1 MNKQIDIGIVN
12 YNGGECLL
20 KCMESIISM
29 SGSDVNLYV
38 LDNMSTDGSIDL
50 AEKKFPE
57 CTIIRSK
64 TNLGYAGGCNCLLR
78 SFSSDVV
85 AVCNMDLEFPA
96 DWASN
101 IIDCFKNNPDASSVA
116 SLVIQK
122 DTNEVYASDI
132 HFFWDLHPICVSE
145 SNITEQDHQ
154 VFGAYGAVMAFRKQ
168 VFEEIGY
175 FDDDY
180 FLFFEETEFFL
191 RMNINK
197 LKVILCPSA
206 RIYHHRSVST
216 VRYSTK
222 KLYYTERNR
231 IWTAF
236 KYLPLWYFPVLFPLS
251 ILRLYVMSKN
261 GVPQEDGQG
270 KKVRTSEI
278 LVALFKAWLCSF
290 FELNREWKKRK
301 LIWKKTDVT
310 PLFTFS
316 IIKKYNL
323 ELSQLRVK

>member
-1 MNKQIDIGIVN
+1 MNKQIDVGIVN
-12 YNGGECLL
+12 FNGGDCLL
-20 KCMESIISM
+20 KCIESILSM
-29 SGSDVNLYV
+29 SGARVNVYV
-38 LDNMSTDGSIDL
+38 LDNMSSDDSIDL

-57 CTIIRSK
+57 CTFIRSK
-64 TNLGYAGGCNCLLR
+64 INLGYARGCNCLLR
-78 SFSSDVV
+78 SFTSDVV
-85 AVCNMDLEFPA
+85 AVCNMDLEFPV
-96 DWASN
+96 DWAAN
-101 IIDCFKNNPDASSVA
+101 IINCFSNYPDASSVA

-145 SNITEQDHQ
+145 RDSSEKDHQ

-168 VFEEIGY
+168 VFEKIGY

-206 RIYHHRSVST
+206 RIFHHRSIST

-261 GVPQEDGQG
+261 GVPQKDGLG
-270 KKVRTSEI
+270 KNVRTSEI
-278 LVALFKAWLCSF
+278 LSTLFKAWLCSF
-290 FELNREWKKRK
+290 SKLNREWKKRK
-301 LIWKKTDVT
+301 LIWKKTDMT
-310 PLFTFS
+310 PIYALS
-316 IIKKYNL
+316 IISKYNL
-323 ELSQLRVK
+323 KISQLRVK